1 MVGCRGNLGTG
12 YVEDRKM
19 MKDKLIDRKKNVNM
33 FRSKLVKMIKDVS
46 SKFDDYSISTKI

>member
-12 YVEDRKM
+12 YAEDRKI